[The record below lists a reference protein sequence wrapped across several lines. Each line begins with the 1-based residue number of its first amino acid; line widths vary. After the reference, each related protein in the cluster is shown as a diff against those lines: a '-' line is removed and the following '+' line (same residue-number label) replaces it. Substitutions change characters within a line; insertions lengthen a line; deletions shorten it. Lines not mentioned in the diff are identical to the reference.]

1 MPREEAAFHRSTGT
15 GRRQRSPMTNTDRKE
30 LDFGS
35 FQMRKITLIAASI
48 GLLAS
53 SALAQSSFDGT
64 YDGVS
69 RASGGRP
76 RDLAG
81 RAGSHV
87 GPGCP
92 FVSGVPVPLTIRNG
106 VVHSSAW
113 SGTVD
118 SNGAISIQ
126 NRNGD
131 RVDGT
136 IAAGTIRG
144 QYQGLGCVVTFVW
157 QQSQH

>member
-1 MPREEAAFHRSTGT
+1 ME
-15 GRRQRSPMTNTDRKE
+15 KV
-30 LDFGS
+30 
-35 FQMRKITLIAASI
+35 TLIAA
-48 GLLAS
+48 LTAVLAS

-69 RASGGRP
+69 RVSGARP

-118 SNGAISIQ
+118 SNGAITMQ
-126 NRNGD
+126 NGRGD
-131 RVDGT
+131 RVDGN
-136 IAAGTIRG
+136 IIAGTFTANTR
-144 QYQGLGCVVTFVW
+144 GLGASSLSNGNCRSFSRHSCSGLQRSVSSRALNRLTCGDADGYIAKYREP
-157 QQSQH
+157 

>member
-1 MPREEAAFHRSTGT
+1 ME
-15 GRRQRSPMTNTDRKE
+15 KV
-30 LDFGS
+30 
-35 FQMRKITLIAASI
+35 TLIAA
-48 GLLAS
+48 LTAVLAS

-64 YDGVS
+64 YTGVS
-69 RASGGRP
+69 RESGARP

-106 VVHSSAW
+106 IVSSSAW
-113 SGTVD
+113 SGTVG
-118 SNGAISIQ
+118 SNGTITMQ
-126 NRNGD
+126 NRRGE

-136 IAAGTIRG
+136 IAGGTIRG
-144 QYQGLGCVVTFVW
+144 QYQGLGCVVTFEW
-157 QQSQH
+157 QKPQR

>member
-1 MPREEAAFHRSTGT
+1 MRS
-15 GRRQRSPMTNTDRKE
+15 
-30 LDFGS
+30 
-35 FQMRKITLIAASI
+35 ITLIAA
-48 GLLAS
+48 LTALWALP
-53 SALAQSSFDGT
+53 ALAQSSFDDT

-69 RASGGRP
+69 RVSGARP

-106 VVHSSAW
+106 VVTSSAW
-113 SGTVD
+113 SGTVG
-118 SNGAISIQ
+118 SNGAITMQ
-126 NRNGD
+126 NHRGD

-136 IAAGTIRG
+136 IVAGTIHG

-157 QQSQH
+157 QQR